1 MAKIAIY
8 LLSALLLVSSAVA
21 AQWDSIHP
29 FKYQGVKTCYW
40 VAQDPATRCLL
51 TAPKKENGVIVDAHV
66 YTHCRSTC
74 ENHLPAGVTQ
84 DPAATDSEMK
94 FPLLG
99 LTGKNNNVK
108 TKTVYYFKTCSYI
121 FNKAGVSNGHLLFPF
136 VANYL
141 TYFTYDNLCFVLNRW
156 LTVINVTEM
165 ELEQCVLKLV
175 LLNVHRFPF

>member
-1 MAKIAIY
+1 MAKIAVY

-29 FKYQGVKTCYW
+29 FKLDKQNVQTCYW

-51 TAPKKENGVIVDAHV
+51 TSKKTVPVKQKIDVHV

-84 DPAATDSEMK
+84 DKAATDSEMK

-99 LTGKNNNVK
+99 LKPPNAVTGKID
-108 TKTVYYFKTCSYI
+108 TEYFFKTCSYI
-121 FNKAGVSNGHLLFPF
+121 VTNGVSSGYPLFLFLHF
-136 VANYL
+136 V
-141 TYFTYDNLCFVLNRW
+141 
-156 LTVINVTEM
+156 
-165 ELEQCVLKLV
+165 
-175 LLNVHRFPF
+175 